1 MRKRTRDE
9 YEQAIRNVQFH
20 IQEHLDEKISMDD
33 LARAAGFSMFHFH
46 RIFSAMVGENLG
58 EHLLRLRMERAAF
71 ELVYSS
77 RSIPDIAFSAGYE
90 NHESFTRAY
99 RKRFGQTPSG
109 YRKEARCDRGIGS
122 SPALRA
128 VIQRQGGKP
137 MKVKVE
143 QFQPMTVVSV
153 RYTGPYAGCG
163 VAWEKLCSSPRNSA
177 GIGPKTLFIGISY
190 DDPDIAEPGKI
201 RYDACMTVT
210 EGFEPEACFEKQTIK
225 GGKYAVLRHTG
236 PHDGLL
242 ACYRWFYGEWLPGS
256 GCEPA
261 SAPVFEIYRNF
272 PGETPP
278 EKLITDI
285 CIPLEE

>member
-9 YEQAIRNVQFH
+9 YEQAIRNVQFL

-90 NHESFTRAY
+90 THESFTRAF
-99 RKRFGQTPSG
+99 RKRFGQTPSD
-109 YRKEARCDRGIGS
+109 YRKDARCERGMGS
-122 SPALRA
+122 PPGLRE

-163 VAWEKLCSSPRNSA
+163 EAWGKLCSNSRNSA
-177 GIGPKTLFIGISY
+177 AIGPKTLFIGN
-190 DDPDIAEPGKI
+190 
-201 RYDACMTVT
+201 
-210 EGFEPEACFEKQTIK
+210 
-225 GGKYAVLRHTG
+225 L
-236 PHDGLL
+236 
-242 ACYRWFYGEWLPGS
+242 
-256 GCEPA
+256 
-261 SAPVFEIYRNF
+261 
-272 PGETPP
+272 
-278 EKLITDI
+278 
-285 CIPLEE
+285 